1 MISCDFHDLTWY
13 FIAIPSLN
21 ISLIEC
27 DGLTKITSF
36 IKKLLKKILS
46 TLYKI
51 VLNVTSWAKM
61 LLVGDYFV
69 TDLSLTA
76 SKRVNSV
83 TTFFFNSLFVKN
95 KISIVNSVLK
105 LVKPEKV
112 VTFLE
117 PQRFQQSVNLS

>member
-13 FIAIPSLN
+13 FIAVPSLN

-27 DGLTKITSF
+27 EGLFKITSF